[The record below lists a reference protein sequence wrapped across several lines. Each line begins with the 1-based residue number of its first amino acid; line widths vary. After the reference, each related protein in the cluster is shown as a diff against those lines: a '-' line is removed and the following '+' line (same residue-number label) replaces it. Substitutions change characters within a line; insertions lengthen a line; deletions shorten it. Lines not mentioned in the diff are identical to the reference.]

1 MPPPNPPPPP
11 ATPPPN
17 INIHVTSGGEILW
30 GDEPITSLA
39 LESRMGDQYKT
50 DPDTSIMIIPDRLAR
65 YRYVA
70 RVMAA
75 AQRHNLY
82 KIGVQNPH

>member
-1 MPPPNPPPPP
+1 
-11 ATPPPN
+11 
-17 INIHVTSGGEILW
+17 
-30 GDEPITSLA
+30 
-39 LESRMGDQYKT
+39 MGDQYKV